1 MHSTFVVTSYAIY
14 ASTSQDC
21 KHFDAADLNL
31 SDMRYN
37 SKILLATAVIEI
49 VSILLFVAVID
60 AAEKVAPGCSRS
72 AANVCEREK
81 NECERRNN
89 SIHEEFCQCY
99 MNFQACLININPKS
113 CMRGSFCIL
122 NRHRCVNFNCA
133 FEPKRCKPCY
143 ATTEYDMEVPKEDT
157 FLEAIVHH
165 ASYTVPL
172 LIILLF
178 GLYAYIG
185 CRYNVKVKGKEW
197 GCDACPHRNFWKLF
211 CCCFFPEKK
220 KKKKRRKK
228 GRGGERSKKKAPKS
242 GKKKSDG
249 KTAAEKPQEARN
261 QNSRTDDEIEIEIPT
276 LDSNQVEESETSS
289 FLH

>member
-1 MHSTFVVTSYAIY
+1 
-14 ASTSQDC
+14 
-21 KHFDAADLNL
+21 
-31 SDMRYN
+31 
-37 SKILLATAVIEI
+37 
-49 VSILLFVAVID
+49 
-60 AAEKVAPGCSRS
+60 
-72 AANVCEREK
+72 
-81 NECERRNN
+81 
-89 SIHEEFCQCY
+89 
-99 MNFQACLININPKS
+99 
-113 CMRGSFCIL
+113 MRGSFCIL

-172 LIILLF
+172 LIMFLF
-178 GLYAYIG
+178 GAYAYIG

-220 KKKKRRKK
+220 KKKRRKK
-228 GRGGERSKKKAPKS
+228 GRRKKRGSKEAMKS
-242 GKKKSDG
+242 GKKESDG
-249 KTAAEKPQEARN
+249 ETAAEKSQEAMN
-261 QNSRTDDEIEIEIPT
+261 KISRADDEIEIEMST

>member
-1 MHSTFVVTSYAIY
+1 M
-14 ASTSQDC
+14 
-21 KHFDAADLNL
+21 
-31 SDMRYN
+31 
-37 SKILLATAVIEI
+37 LLAMSAVGIFL
-49 VSILLFVAVID
+49 VFFFVAVVD

-81 NECERRNN
+81 NACERRNN

-113 CMRGSFCIL
+113 CMRGSFCVL

-133 FEPKRCKPCY
+133 FNPKRCKPCY

-172 LIILLF
+172 LIVFLVS
-178 GLYAYIG
+178 LYAYIG

-220 KKKKRRKK
+220 KKKKRKK
-228 GRGGERSKKKAPKS
+228 GREKKRTNKKGTKS
-242 GKKKSDG
+242 GAKGIDKKTNGQKS
-249 KTAAEKPQEARN
+249 QEARK
-261 QNSRTDDEIEIEIPT
+261 QISRADDEIEIEIPT
-276 LDSNQVEESETSS
+276 LDSNQVEEESETSS